1 MTQASIAEL
10 VESWRPQYLRMGQR
24 PPGFVEANLVAYWW
38 ESAK

>member
-10 VESWRPQYLRMGQR
+10 VESWRPRYFEWGDG